1 MKEGIKKENKS
12 QMKVIIWLNLL
23 TNVICFASLNH
34 YVKMS
39 KTDVAGHDIFD
50 FECGEGYAKKCDIE
64 HLAFE
69 CNSNPRCR
77 GFNSNG
83 LLKSCASGCEAG
95 CCYDVTQNVDLYIRK
110 GYLPPDEWQDDV
122 NSGRMLYA
130 NPEPHFCFLPEIAN
144 GYLGTISMSASLF
157 QSGLFNGKCGNI
169 GKTRLPSPIG
179 GSIMNGELIASG
191 LHFEKAMFVR
201 RYRFEKQ
208 EQSIVEHRVYISRTL
223 KGVMVLEFDLVS
235 PLISKSIEFSYLST
249 FDPLNQTH
257 NPETEC
263 VGGGGVEI
271 DVEFTFNSDLSTSS
285 MFVYEG
291 VLLSQD
297 DRNRSLYV
305 TICTQQPADT
315 LQILTLSSSEP
326 KIQFLSSLSSSID
339 FGPDSIDQSTVTLE
353 AINRFDEA
361 LNKRHVLFDEHVQAW
376 KDLWKSGIDIQPSDD
391 QPFAPSNLI
400 FDADHNG
407 QNDTIITI
415 FSRSL
420 DIAQHVNSSMYYLL
434 SSSRDDWP

>member
-83 LLKSCASGCEAG
+83 FLKSCASGCEAG

-144 GYLGTISMSASLF
+144 GYLCLLHCFKAGYSME
-157 QSGLFNGKCGNI
+157 N
-169 GKTRLPSPIG
+169 
-179 GSIMNGELIASG
+179 
-191 LHFEKAMFVR
+191 
-201 RYRFEKQ
+201 
-208 EQSIVEHRVYISRTL
+208 
-223 KGVMVLEFDLVS
+223 
-235 PLISKSIEFSYLST
+235 
-249 FDPLNQTH
+249 
-257 NPETEC
+257 
-263 VGGGGVEI
+263 VEI
-271 DVEFTFNSDLSTSS
+271 SEKHDYHHQSV
-285 MFVYEG
+285 
-291 VLLSQD
+291 
-297 DRNRSLYV
+297 DRL
-305 TICTQQPADT
+305 
-315 LQILTLSSSEP
+315 
-326 KIQFLSSLSSSID
+326 
-339 FGPDSIDQSTVTLE
+339 
-353 AINRFDEA
+353 
-361 LNKRHVLFDEHVQAW
+361 
-376 KDLWKSGIDIQPSDD
+376 
-391 QPFAPSNLI
+391 
-400 FDADHNG
+400 
-407 QNDTIITI
+407 
-415 FSRSL
+415 
-420 DIAQHVNSSMYYLL
+420 
-434 SSSRDDWP
+434 